1 MFKVLKYFIYYYYK
15 FLNTKYKKKVFNLI
29 KKLLFLKNKND
40 K

>member
-29 KKLLFLKNKND
+29 LLFSKNKND